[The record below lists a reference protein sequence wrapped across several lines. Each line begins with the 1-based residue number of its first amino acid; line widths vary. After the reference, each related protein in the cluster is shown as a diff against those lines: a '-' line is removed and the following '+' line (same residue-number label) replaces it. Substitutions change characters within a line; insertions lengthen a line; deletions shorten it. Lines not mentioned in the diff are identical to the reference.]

1 MVNQRNKDGG
11 SVSDLV
17 LAGASMNLRFVT
29 WQVPNHITVIAE
41 VGINHNGDMALA
53 KQLIDIAVETGC
65 DAVKFQKR
73 TIELVYT
80 AEVLDSPR
88 ESPWGT
94 TQRAQKE
101 GLEFSFEQY
110 QEIDAYCRDRGIA
123 WSASAWDIPSLD
135 FIEEFNP
142 PFHKVASAMLTHQA
156 FIEAVASKGRV
167 SLISTG
173 MATFDIIDE
182 VVEVFKAAGTPFVL
196 LHTVST
202 YPSPEADLNLSM
214 IHTLQER
221 YGVPVGYSGHEP
233 SVSPS
238 VVAAALGATVIER
251 HITIDRSMYGSDQA
265 ASLEQSGLRQLV
277 TIIHKIPTMI
287 GTGEKDWAPG
297 EREVAEKLRYWETA
311 GG

>member
-1 MVNQRNKDGG
+1 M
-11 SVSDLV
+11 SEIME
-17 LAGASMNLRFVT
+17 LAGPAPARSVM
-29 WQVPNHITVIAE
+29 WQVPSRVVVIAE

-53 KQLIDIAVETGC
+53 KRLVDIAVDTGC

-73 TIELVYT
+73 TIDLVYS
-80 AEVLDSPR
+80 AEVLDAPR
-88 ESPWGT
+88 ESPWGS

-101 GLEFSFEQY
+101 GLEFSREQY
-110 QEIDAYCRDRGIA
+110 QEIDDYCREREIA

-135 FIEEFNP
+135 FIEEFDP
-142 PFHKVASAMLTHQA
+142 PFHKIASALLTHTA
-156 FIEAVASKGRV
+156 FVKAVASKGRLTLV
-167 SLISTG
+167 STG
-173 MATFDIIDE
+173 MATLEIIDE
-182 VVEVFKAAGTPFVL
+182 VVAIFEASGTPIVL

-214 IHTLQER
+214 IHTLRER

-265 ASLEQSGLRQLV
+265 ASLEENGLRQLV
-277 TIIHKIPTMI
+277 STIRKVPAML
-287 GTGEKDWAPG
+287 GTGVKDWAPG
-297 EREVAEKLRYWETA
+297 EREVAGKLRYWETS

>member
-1 MVNQRNKDGG
+1 VPQRQVN
-11 SVSDLV
+11 
-17 LAGASMNLRFVT
+17 
-29 WQVPNHITVIAE
+29 WQVPDRIVVIAE
-41 VGINHNGDMALA
+41 VGINHNGDMELA
-53 KQLIDIAVETGC
+53 KRLIDIAVDTGC

-73 TIELVYT
+73 TVDLVY
-80 AEVLDSPR
+80 APEVLDAPR

-94 TQRAQKE
+94 TQRDQKE
-101 GLEFSFEQY
+101 GLEFSREQY
-110 QEIDAYCRDRGIA
+110 QEIDAYCRARGIA
-123 WSASAWDIPSLD
+123 WSASAWDIPSLE
-135 FIEEFNP
+135 FLEEFQP
-142 PFHKVASAMLTHQA
+142 PFHKVASALLTHRP

-167 SLISTG
+167 TLISTG
-173 MATFDIIDE
+173 MATYDIIDG
-182 VVEVFKAAGTPFVL
+182 VVEVFQSAGTPFVL

-202 YPSPEADLNLSM
+202 YPSPEADLNLSV

-265 ASLEQSGLRQLV
+265 ASLEENGLRQLV
-277 TIIHKIPTMI
+277 ATIRKIPAML
-287 GTGEKDWAPG
+287 GSGEKDWAPG
-297 EREVAEKLRYWETA
+297 EREVAGKLRYWETT